1 MREDRETLI
10 KEELRTLVNE
20 RDGVFTVQELA
31 GYLRMKPLTI
41 YKHASTGKLPGFK
54 VGSHWRFKKQTIDLW
69 IQDQE
74 RHSTQGKALTKI

>member
-1 MREDRETLI
+1 MREDRGTLI

-54 VGSHWRFKKQTIDLW
+54 VGSHWRFKKQTIDRW
-69 IQDQE
+69 IERQEKSRVDQ
-74 RHSTQGKALTKI
+74 KL